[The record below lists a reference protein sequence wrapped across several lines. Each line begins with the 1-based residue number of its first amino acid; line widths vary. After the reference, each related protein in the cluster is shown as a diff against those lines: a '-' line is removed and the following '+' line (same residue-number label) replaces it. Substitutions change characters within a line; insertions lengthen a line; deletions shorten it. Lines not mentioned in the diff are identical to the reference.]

1 MATSRQVITSMPILV
16 DQSGNVVRNLG
27 YPPDPGEMANAQQEA
42 SQIGGR
48 IVKQKGYEEG
58 GSIFSIGGMSDELES
73 WPDETL
79 VGEYQNQTKGVPQY
93 LIISEL
99 VRRKELREGAKAKG
113 TGPQQTVADE
123 VIASMGGGL
132 GGIPQM
138 AQPQMPPPQMPPQ
151 GGVRGFEEG
160 GVTSPGVLNP
170 DISFPEMR
178 NTFLPWSY
186 WSPEERTYYSP
197 KGSVPGSTPEIP
209 YYLQRY
215 ATDSEWDWLTSPDTG
230 SEGDKDELWNR
241 LNASLITERQSSPFS
256 SGSRERLR
264 ALHEED
270 IKQLGYELPPEAPRG
285 ERLGRWREQGIFHG
299 PRRLPDTPEI
309 RRNEEDRINK
319 ENAAREAAERQT
331 FEDELALSKASTA
344 DDDKTSYESLIKSAM
359 DVNYGTEEYIELL
372 KELEGN
378 KRSARGMGLVQF
390 GAALASDPGDFMG
403 ALARAASKGAESYNR
418 IKGENIDDRV
428 KYLQLSV
435 GAQQLEAKRLIDLAT
450 IAASVSAADAKNRYT
465 TNLRDTT
472 YWRQQKDKI
481 RGEILKRRDELTRT
495 GPGSVLPEKAHLHP
509 ELRTFYTKNEETGE
523 WEWDKDKV
531 TKIVHDRANRDVSE
545 KMGLSM
551 DSL

>member
-1 MATSRQVITSMPILV
+1 MPILV

-132 GGIPQM
+132 GGMPQM

-197 KGSVPGSTPEIP
+197 KGSAPGSTPEIP

-230 SEGDKDELWNR
+230 SGEGKDELWNR

-285 ERLGRWREQGIFHG
+285 ERLDRWREQGIS
-299 PRRLPDTPEI
+299 DTPEI
-309 RRNEEDRINK
+309 RRNEEDRINE
-319 ENAAREAAERQT
+319 ENAASEAAERQT
-331 FEDELALSKASTA
+331 LEYELAASEVNVDA
-344 DDDKTSYESLIKSAM
+344 EDQLSYESLISEAKNV
-359 DVNYGTEEYIELL
+359 DYGTEEYIDLL
-372 KELEGN
+372 NQLEG
-378 KRSARGMGLVQF
+378 RQASARGMGLVQI
-390 GAALASDPGDFMG
+390 GASLASDTGDFAG
-403 ALARAASKGAESYNR
+403 ALARALGKGAESYTKIQNENIDNR
-418 IKGENIDDRV
+418 IK
-428 KYLQLSV
+428 YLGLSI
-435 GAQQLEAKRLIDLAT
+435 GAKQAESKRLIELAT
-450 IAASVSAADAKNRYT
+450 IAASVSAADSKERTLA
-465 TNLRDTT
+465 LARDNT
-472 YWRQQKDKI
+472 YYRKRKDKYADEI
-481 RGEILKRRDELTRT
+481 RLIRKSLAGQ
-495 GPGSVLPEKAHLHP
+495 GSGSIIPEKRHIDPRLAP
-509 ELRTFYTKNEETGE
+509 FYVENKETKQ
-523 WEWDKDKV
+523 WEWSDEMVREVAGIMADKDLLGQV
-531 TKIVHDRANRDVSE
+531 GSSR
-545 KMGLSM
+545 
-551 DSL
+551 